1 MKTKNI
7 FRMLLMAVVL
17 LMGANN
23 VMAAETDIW
32 TGSKTEQ
39 FRLNLGDFD
48 NAQVG
53 DAIRYYCSNLN
64 TQWSISMT
72 SPNYSNVDN
81 SEFNEWSGHQLINNE
96 YFEFE
101 ITEDALSKLQDKN
114 QWSTEGVFV
123 NVSNLTVTR
132 ISLVQ
137 NSTGL
142 RTYTL
147 IYEVDN
153 TIYATQ
159 NYEANATIT
168 PPEDPQKEGHTFTGW
183 DGLPDDMT
191 MPNRNL
197 RVTATFT
204 INSYNLI
211 YKVDGEEYKTVPV
224 EYNSILNNLEN
235 WPVKAGHT
243 FSGWSLELPYTMP
256 AHDVEVTGSFTVNK
270 HNITYKVKE
279 DIEQDQDENYEI
291 WKVVEDVEYGTT
303 IVPDAYTPEDG
314 YKFIG
319 WGYFPETMPDYDL
332 VIKGNVSKIY
342 HITLEYEQNQGTVSV
357 EDLNP
362 VKGDYIKIS
371 VNPAEGFELDE
382 IIVKNSSGN
391 SVGTW
396 DDGNYRVFWMPEY
409 DVTITVTFKAAG
421 AVTYKVSNANNTQNG
436 SVWADKDTAEAGATV
451 TLGSQPNTGY
461 ELDHYVVT
469 GENGTT
475 IEVNGNQFL
484 MPASEVWYSAVF
496 KQIDYTVT
504 ITEPTN
510 GTVTADKTTGVHYGE
525 EVTLTVTAAEGYE
538 LDVLTVKDANNADVT
553 VTDNKFTMPASNV
566 TVTATFKQTETE
578 PVGPTAPEDIEN
590 EHSLWAGTPVTAT
603 DGDGHLPETLP
614 ASLFADI
621 KAGDTF
627 RVYVSNISNDNWKLW
642 ITNSANGWDTQVFS
656 DFAGG
661 NITKDNVGSAYYA
674 EDGYGY
680 FEFTCSAETAA
691 SLKANGTQMS
701 FTWMTVIKVSY
712 ISNESVEPDTYA
724 ITVDSSNNGTVAASA
739 ESATEGTEITLT
751 ITADEGYELD
761 NLTVK
766 AGNDDV
772 TVTYNKFTM
781 PASDVTITATFKAVA
796 PQYEEGNVTY
806 TLSLGEVFAPAQ
818 TVAVNNGSETV
829 AVITY
834 SEPGGNLF
842 NAPRTDGSV
851 SGYTAFTEGN
861 GVNGNKSGGTFYTI
875 VPKYNGTISVAVVL
889 NNGKEFYILED
900 GTALSDYNGITVATK
915 YSGTYEFDV
924 KAGSSYK
931 IYCSGSKLGF
941 YGFNYTYNTETSATL
956 KSIPALSFA
965 SNASATVGT
974 DISSPALST
983 NPSGLSVTYYSSD
996 TDIATVNSETGEVTP
1011 VREGSTTIVAAF
1023 AGNGNYFSNASY
1035 YSLTVEAEVVEVEY
1049 ETAPIGSTGYATF
1062 SCAKALD
1069 FSGVSGIS
1077 AYVVNS
1083 VNGTDAIL
1091 EKVTGTV
1098 AAETGLLIVGS
1109 TKDIPVAE
1117 SGNTYANNLLK
1128 PVLGSS
1134 QTINGSGLYVLTTWG
1149 AGVRFAETVNNGATV
1164 EPGHAYLDAS
1174 ASGARIQFI
1183 NIVWDE
1189 NATAI
1194 NAAKAA
1200 SEGNTVI
1207 YNLQGQRIVNPAKG
1221 VYIINGKKVAIK

>member
-23 VMAAETDIW
+23 VKADEITLSDTPSGTIEISADEFASINAGSSLRVYMPQYDLYVSSNNGSDWQALYYSPYNDWVRGSSDYGNEHYNKEGSFYEFELTDTELSRIKLYGLYLQAYTNIEKVSIIATGSAET
-32 TGSKTEQ
+32 GS
-39 FRLNLGDFD
+39 
-48 NAQVG
+48 
-53 DAIRYYCSNLN
+53 
-64 TQWSISMT
+64 
-72 SPNYSNVDN
+72 
-81 SEFNEWSGHQLINNE
+81 
-96 YFEFE
+96 
-101 ITEDALSKLQDKN
+101 
-114 QWSTEGVFV
+114 
-123 NVSNLTVTR
+123 
-132 ISLVQ
+132 
-137 NSTGL
+137 

-751 ITADEGYELD
+751 VTADEGYELD
-761 NLTVK
+761 VLTVK
-766 AGNDDV
+766 DASNADI
-772 TVTYNKFTM
+772 TVTDNKFTM
-781 PASDVTITATFKAVA
+781 PASDVTVTATFKQTATA
-796 PQYEEGNVTY
+796 PEQYAITVNYDGSEGNAFSY
-806 TLSLGEVFAPAQ
+806 
-818 TVAVNNGSETV
+818 SETGTAGETQWIYV
-829 AVITY
+829 VP
-834 SEPGGNLF
+834 S
-842 NAPRTDGSV
+842 DGYEIESV
-851 SGYTAFTEGN
+851 STD
-861 GVNGNKSGGTFYTI
+861 
-875 VPKYNGTISVAVVL
+875 P
-889 NNGKEFYILED
+889 D
-900 GTALSDYNGITVATK
+900 
-915 YSGTYEFDV
+915 
-924 KAGSSYK
+924 
-931 IYCSGSKLGF
+931 
-941 YGFNYTYNTETSATL
+941 
-956 KSIPALSFA
+956 
-965 SNASATVGT
+965 T
-974 DISSPALST
+974 DISYWGNSQGYEVYTFTMPERE
-983 NPSGLSVTYYSSD
+983 V
-996 TDIATVNSETGEVTP
+996 TVNVVFSK
-1011 VREGSTTIVAAF
+1011 IV
-1023 AGNGNYFSNASY
+1023 
-1035 YSLTVEAEVVEVEY
+1035 VIEY

>member
-23 VMAAETDIW
+23 VKADEITLSDTPSGTIEISADEFASINAGSSLRVYMPQYDLYVSSNNGSDWQALYYSPYNDWVRGSSDYGNEHYNKEGSFYEFELTDTELSRIKLYGLYLQAYTNIEKVSIITTGSAET
-32 TGSKTEQ
+32 GS
-39 FRLNLGDFD
+39 
-48 NAQVG
+48 
-53 DAIRYYCSNLN
+53 
-64 TQWSISMT
+64 
-72 SPNYSNVDN
+72 
-81 SEFNEWSGHQLINNE
+81 
-96 YFEFE
+96 
-101 ITEDALSKLQDKN
+101 
-114 QWSTEGVFV
+114 
-123 NVSNLTVTR
+123 
-132 ISLVQ
+132 
-137 NSTGL
+137 

-191 MPNRNL
+191 MPSRNI
-197 RVTATFT
+197 TAT
-204 INSYNLI
+204 
-211 YKVDGEEYKTVPV
+211 
-224 EYNSILNNLEN
+224 
-235 WPVKAGHT
+235 AQ
-243 FSGWSLELPYTMP
+243 
-256 AHDVEVTGSFTVNK
+256 FTVNK
-270 HNITYKVKE
+270 YTLTYMLDGTVYKT
-279 DIEQDQDENYEI
+279 YE
-291 WKVVEDVEYGTT
+291 VEYGAT
-303 IVPDAYTPEDG
+303 INPEQIYYLEG
-314 YKFIG
+314 RTFNG
-319 WGYFPETMPDYDL
+319 WDDLPETMPANDVTVNALITKNEYTLTWKISGETSSYLVQTMAYGDPIVEPVPAPTKVGSTFKWDNHAETMPANNVTITGYFTAIDYTITANSAEHGSYNLPQTAQYGNEVSFYGFYPDNGYEL
-332 VIKGNVSKIY
+332 DNVTVTAEDGTDIEVTSSNKFTMPAQNVS
-342 HITLEYEQNQGTVSV
+342 V
-357 EDLNP
+357 
-362 VKGDYIKIS
+362 
-371 VNPAEGFELDE
+371 
-382 IIVKNSSGN
+382 
-391 SVGTW
+391 
-396 DDGNYRVFWMPEY
+396 
-409 DVTITVTFKAAG
+409 TVTFKLISG
-421 AVTYKVSNANNTQNG
+421 TKFNVSNANNTQNG

-553 VTDNKFTMPASNV
+553 VTVNKFTMPASNV
-566 TVTATFKQTETE
+566 TVTATFKQTGTE

-627 RVYVSNISNDNWKLW
+627 RVYISNISNDNWKLW
-642 ITNSANGWDTQVFS
+642 ITNSASGWDTQVFS

-661 NITKDNVGSAYYA
+661 NITKDNVGSAYHA

-724 ITVDSSNNGTVAASA
+724 ITVDSSDNGTVAASA

-772 TVTYNKFTM
+772 TVTDNKFTM

-1077 AYVVNS
+1077 AYVVKS
-1083 VNGTDAIL
+1083 IDGTDAIL

-1134 QTINGSGLYVLTTWG
+1134 QTINGSGQYVLTTWG
-1149 AGVRFAETVNNGATV
+1149 AGVRFAETVNNSATV
-1164 EPGHAYLDAS
+1164 EPGHAYLDAT

-1194 NAAKAA
+1194 NSAKAA
-1200 SEGNTVI
+1200 SEGDTVI
-1207 YNLQGQRIVNPAKG
+1207 YNLQGQRVVNPTKG